1 MDNLFYFRPVNPAE
15 QYILKQVEP
24 YRSILLHVQV
34 VIEATL
40 PDLQM
45 LYKFRIPFYYVDGKQ
60 AFCYLNASKGYVDVA
75 FWHGA
80 HLTLHQD
87 KLVSKGRK
95 HMKSLRYFT
104 PEEVDETV
112 LVEILEEAYSF
123 KDRKYYK

>member
-1 MDNLFYFRPVNPAE
+1 MDNLFYFSPVNPAE
-15 QYILKQVEP
+15 QYILKQAEP

-60 AFCYLNASKGYVDVA
+60 AFCYLNVSKGYVDVA

-112 LVEILEEAYSF
+112 LMEILEEAYSYR
-123 KDRKYYK
+123 DRKYYK

>member
-1 MDNLFYFRPVNPAE
+1 MDNLFYFSPVNPAE
-15 QYILKQVEP
+15 QYILKQAEP

-60 AFCYLNASKGYVDVA
+60 AFCYLNVSKGYVDVA
-75 FWHGA
+75 FWHGT

-87 KLVSKGRK
+87 KLISKGRK

-112 LVEILEEAYSF
+112 LVEILEEAYSYR
-123 KDRKYYK
+123 DRKYYK